1 MQVQILAKGCSHTI
15 GTSFFGCLFAK
26 SDNYRKQNESRIIVR
41 TNNSY
46 HLSPRGFVIHDYFN
60 HQQILSIV
68 DIELLEACRQEFH
81 RRLKVYHQW
90 KKQNKARVVDPQG
103 ASQRAP
109 QEIMQTG
116 MLNDLSLA
124 NKASILAFGLSQV
137 S

>member
-1 MQVQILAKGCSHTI
+1 MSV
-15 GTSFFGCLFAK
+15 
-26 SDNYRKQNESRIIVR
+26 
-41 TNNSY
+41 
-46 HLSPRGFVIHDYFN
+46 
-60 HQQILSIV
+60 V

-116 MLNDLSLA
+116 TLNDRSLA
-124 NKASILAFGLSQV
+124 NEASILAFGLSQA